1 MTRLTTI
8 LHYAWACARI
18 EQRCAFFRL
27 RFGTL
32 LGTVGLMGLIGV
44 IGTLFSAILKREIE
58 DPQHYLLSLGSG
70 LIIWTFL
77 ATSLNDSCAKVMHW
91 ARMLRHT
98 PAPIPA
104 LPLAVLFHNGMIF
117 LQNMVAGLILV
128 LLFLDF
134 PAIRGISLMV
144 GLVLFLI
151 ILFAASLTATMV
163 SFRFRSFPQAVSGLL
178 QAGFFVTPLLWPE
191 YFLGRYHYLNDFN
204 PLYHLVA
211 LLRLPLTGE
220 PTPLLTWGVAG
231 ACAVVSVSTA
241 GLLYRARA
249 GRLPYWL

>member
-1 MTRLTTI
+1 MNGLVVLR
-8 LHYAWACARI
+8 YARVCARI

-27 RFGTL
+27 PFGTL
-32 LGTVGLMGLIGV
+32 LGTAGLMGLIGV
-44 IGTLFSAILKREIE
+44 VGTLFGAILKRDIE

-70 LIIWTFL
+70 LVIWTFL
-77 ATSLNDSCAKVMHW
+77 ATSLNDSCAKVIHW

-98 PAPIPA
+98 PAPILG
-104 LPLAVLFHNGMIF
+104 LPLAVLFHNGIIF
-117 LQNMVAGLILV
+117 LQNVVIGAILAFI
-128 LLFLDF
+128 FLDF
-134 PAIRGISLMV
+134 PHIRIFSLV
-144 GLVLFLI
+144 AGLVLFI
-151 ILFAASLTATMV
+151 IIIYTSSLVATII

-231 ACAVVSVSTA
+231 ACTILSAA
-241 GLLYRARA
+241 AAILLYRARNR
-249 GRLPYWL
+249 RLPYWL